1 MGIYLDVDSMATKA
15 AVPNNP
21 SEVTLENRR
30 DDIIVR
36 GWNEKKMKNIN
47 NCKAYLISVTK

>member
-21 SEVTLENRR
+21 SEVTLENSR
-30 DDIIVR
+30 DVIIVR
-36 GWNEKKMKNIN
+36 GWNLKKMKNIN
-47 NCKAYLISVTK
+47 KCKVYLISVTK